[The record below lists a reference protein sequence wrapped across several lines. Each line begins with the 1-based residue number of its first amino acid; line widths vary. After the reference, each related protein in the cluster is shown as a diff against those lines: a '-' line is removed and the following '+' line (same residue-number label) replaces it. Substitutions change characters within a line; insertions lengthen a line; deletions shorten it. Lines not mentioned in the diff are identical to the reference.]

1 MLQRCFEYQCGSD
14 LECTE
19 NTCFLSYPNSPHKRL
34 RRRNACPA
42 WVRHPSV
49 PALSTYAYQTD
60 VSLVPAKQVLQ
71 PWPLL
76 AYAVEDE
83 LRARAVRHVGWGE
96 VQHQQASIRVDD
108 NVPLTADRLLGSLG
122 ISGSIRTHSSSVR
135 SVGYRLVLRAMSAI
149 RPRLSRVHIL
159 NFNHNRRCRHNHSQ
173 TGSNGPGAYR
183 NGWKVAGG
191 QSLDGFSA
199 SRF

>member
-1 MLQRCFEYQCGSD
+1 MD
-14 LECTE
+14 LSSAPTPPRPPRPASCPPCCYNVTCRQLICTE
-19 NTCFLSYPNSPHKRL
+19 SESEP
-34 RRRNACPA
+34 
-42 WVRHPSV
+42 VRHPSV
-49 PALSTYAYQTD
+49 PALSAYAYQTD
-60 VSLVPAKQVLQ
+60 VLLVPAKQVLKS
-71 PWPLL
+71 WPLL

-96 VQHQQASIRVDD
+96 VQHQQASICVDD

-149 RPRLSRVHIL
+149 RSRLFRVHIP
-159 NFNHNRRCRHNHSQ
+159 NFNHNRRCRPSHSQ
-173 TGSNGPGAYR
+173 TGSDGPGAYR

-199 SRF
+199 SRI